1 MNFHFFLFVFVTF
14 IGLVSHTAKQNVRKM
29 KKGFIIASM
38 LMGGITFAQEGAG
51 DPDTTR
57 MKVGK
62 NTEVLIIQSGDEDE
76 KDSLP
81 SSSEFDTIDVGPE
94 EPYRNNEAHW
104 AGIDLGMNINT
115 NGSGSDKFGNY
126 TYWENDPLKSF
137 YFNVNFAEK
146 KIKII
151 KEYVGITTGV
161 GFNFNQ
167 IGFQSNFVLADS
179 SDTITAFVSPTNY
192 SKNKLR
198 AAYLQIP
205 LMLEFNTNKD
215 NENGVYLAAGV
226 IGGVRLAS
234 RTKRVYEVDG
244 KEVKEK
250 IKGVYAL
257 NPFKLDATARI
268 GYGDWGAFANY
279 SIIPLFDTDKTTAVH
294 PISFGLSYSF

>member
-1 MNFHFFLFVFVTF
+1 MCMFSGSIL
-14 IGLVSHTAKQNVRKM
+14 
-29 KKGFIIASM
+29 
-38 LMGGITFAQEGAG
+38 AQEETKET
-51 DPDTTR
+51 DTIRFKMGTS
-57 MKVGK
+57 
-62 NTEVLIIQSGDEDE
+62 TVLIING
-76 KDSLP
+76 KGKLDSTDIH
-81 SSSEFDTIDVGPE
+81 FDTIDAGPK
-94 EPYRNNEAHW
+94 EPHRDNEAHW
-104 AGIDLGMNINT
+104 AGIDFGMNVNT
-115 NGSGSDKFGNY
+115 NGSGSDQFTNY

-146 KIKII
+146 KIKVI
-151 KEYVGITTGV
+151 KEYFGITTGV

-167 IGFQSNFVLADS
+167 IGFTNNFVLADS
-179 SDTITAFVSPTNY
+179 ADTISASVSPNNF

-215 NENGVYLAAGV
+215 NDKGVYLAVGAIAGV
-226 IGGVRLAS
+226 KLSS
-234 RTKRVYEVDG
+234 RIKRVYEVNG
-244 KEVKEK
+244 NEVKERT
-250 IKGVYAL
+250 KGTYAL

>member
-1 MNFHFFLFVFVTF
+1 M
-14 IGLVSHTAKQNVRKM
+14 AW
-29 KKGFIIASM
+29 
-38 LMGGITFAQEGAG
+38 AQEAPR

-57 MKVGK
+57 VRINKT
-62 NTEVLIIQSGDEDE
+62 TEVLIINKGSDTLLGD
-76 KDSLP
+76 SP
-81 SSSEFDTIDVGPE
+81 DTIEAGPVGPRR
-94 EPYRNNEAHW
+94 YSDAHW
-104 AGIDLGMNINT
+104 AGLDLGMNINT

-146 KIKII
+146 KIKLI

-167 IGFQSNFVLADS
+167 IGFTNNFVLADS
-179 SDTITAFVSPTNY
+179 VDTLTAFVSPTNF

-198 AAYLQIP
+198 AAYFQIP
-205 LMLEFNTNKD
+205 LLLEFNTNK
-215 NENGVYLAAGV
+215 ENCKGVYLAAGV
-226 IGGVRLAS
+226 IGAVRIAS

-244 KEVKEK
+244 DEIKEK
-250 IKGVYAL
+250 TKGAYGL
-257 NPFKLDATARI
+257 NPFKLDATARF
-268 GYGDWGAFANY
+268 GYDNWGAFVNY

>member
-1 MNFHFFLFVFVTF
+1 M
-14 IGLVSHTAKQNVRKM
+14 KNV
-29 KKGFIIASM
+29 IVIASLLFSGM
-38 LMGGITFAQEGAG
+38 ALAQGLIN

-57 MKVGK
+57 VRINKT
-62 NTEVLIIQSGDEDE
+62 TEILIINTDTGFDD
-76 KDSLP
+76 DSTAMADM
-81 SSSEFDTIDVGPE
+81 DTVDAGPK
-94 EPYRNNEAHW
+94 EPRRSNEAHW
-104 AGIDLGMNINT
+104 SGIDLGMNVNT

-137 YFNVNFAEK
+137 YLNVNFAEK

-151 KEYVGITTGV
+151 KEYVGITTGL

-167 IGFQSNFVLADS
+167 IGFTNNFVIADS
-179 SDTITAFVSPTNY
+179 TSPDTLSGFYSTTNY

-215 NENGVYLAAGV
+215 NDKGVYLAAGV
-226 IGGVRLAS
+226 IGAVRIAS
-234 RTKRVYEVDG
+234 RTKRVYEEDG
-244 KEVKEK
+244 RTVKEK
-250 IKGVYAL
+250 AKGTYGL

-268 GYGDWGAFANY
+268 GYDSWGAFVNY
-279 SIIPLFDTDKTTAVH
+279 SIIPLFDNDKTTAVH